1 MKAQSM
7 KTNSCR
13 LLSTIALTTLGVL
26 LPRGALTPAAAQN
39 IPQAYPNSAR
49 KSPVTAI
56 VFGVC
61 HHNANRICEKS
72 SSSLGIFRDTSPLPC
87 LLVL

>member
-26 LPRGALTPAAAQN
+26 LPSRAHHFSEPRT
-39 IPQAYPNSAR
+39 
-49 KSPVTAI
+49 
-56 VFGVC
+56 
-61 HHNANRICEKS
+61 HNARLN
-72 SSSLGIFRDTSPLPC
+72 
-87 LLVL
+87 VA